1 MINRRTF
8 ITAVPVAAAFI
19 SGKAS
24 ATTYFTGATVRQALF
39 PSATNFVDRSLMLT
53 SEQAKAISKASNAR
67 VSKPKI
73 AAWDAMG
80 PSGKLGT
87 MFIDQVYGKHEFI
100 TYAVALGPD
109 GDVRQIEIMDYRETY
124 GDQIRIPKWRAQ
136 FTGKR
141 HGQPLK
147 INAEIKNI
155 SGATLSCVHI
165 TDGVRRL
172 LATYALVIARG

>member
-1 MINRRTF
+1 MINRRAF
-8 ITAVPVAAAFI
+8 LGAVPLGLAVVSQPAR
-19 SGKAS
+19 
-24 ATTYFTGATVRQALF
+24 ATTYLTGATVRQALF
-39 PSATNFVDRSLMLT
+39 PSATQFIDKSVTLT
-53 SEQAKAISKASNAR
+53 SAQAKAISKASSAR

-73 AAWDAMG
+73 AAWEVRG
-80 PSGKLGT
+80 PGGKLGT

-124 GDQIRIPKWRAQ
+124 GDQVRIPKWRAQ

-147 INAEIKNI
+147 FTQDVKNI
-155 SGATLSCVHI
+155 SGATLSCLHI
-165 TDGVRRL
+165 TDGVRRV
-172 LATYALVIARG
+172 LAAYALVIAQS

>member
-1 MINRRTF
+1 MINRRNF
-8 ITAVPVAAAFI
+8 LIAAPIGVAAFSQSAR
-19 SGKAS
+19 
-24 ATTYFTGATVRQALF
+24 ATTYFTSATVREALF
-39 PSATNFVDRSLMLT
+39 PSATNFIDRSVILT
-53 SEQAKAISKASNAR
+53 SEQSKAISKASSAR
-67 VSKPKI
+67 VTKSKI
-73 AAWDAMG
+73 AAWEARG

-147 INAEIKNI
+147 FTKEIKNI
-155 SGATLSCVHI
+155 SGATLSCLHI
-165 TDGVRRL
+165 TDGVRRV
-172 LATYALVIARG
+172 LATYALVIAQA

>member
-1 MINRRTF
+1 MINRRAF
-8 ITAVPVAAAFI
+8 LGGVPFGLAVVSQPAR
-19 SGKAS
+19 
-24 ATTYFTGATVRQALF
+24 ATTYFTGATVRQVLF
-39 PSATNFVDRSLMLT
+39 PLATQFIDRSLTLT
-53 SEQAKAISKASNAR
+53 SAQAKAISNASSAR
-67 VSKPKI
+67 VSKSKV
-73 AAWDAMG
+73 AVWEVRGAG
-80 PSGKLGT
+80 GKLGT

-147 INAEIKNI
+147 FTKDIKNI
-155 SGATLSCVHI
+155 SGATLSCLHI

-172 LATYALVIARG
+172 LATYALVIAQG